1 MPKPFKKSPIGSGV
15 LKKDLVNVSKL
26 KQTVPMSSNHR
37 ICFFILILY
46 EQRSNWFEKN
56 FTANTAV
63 KFKQSLNSGTILN
76 IVSLQA
82 RWCRFRS
89 KAGNRR
95 DLQAG
100 QPTYRFQQTAIS
112 LQYLSL

>member
-1 MPKPFKKSPIGSGV
+1 MNKGLIG
-15 LKKDLVNVSKL
+15 LKKISRQISRLNSKR
-26 KQTVPMSSNHR
+26 V
-37 ICFFILILY
+37 
-46 EQRSNWFEKN
+46 
-56 FTANTAV
+56 V
-63 KFKQSLNSGTILN
+63 NSGTILN